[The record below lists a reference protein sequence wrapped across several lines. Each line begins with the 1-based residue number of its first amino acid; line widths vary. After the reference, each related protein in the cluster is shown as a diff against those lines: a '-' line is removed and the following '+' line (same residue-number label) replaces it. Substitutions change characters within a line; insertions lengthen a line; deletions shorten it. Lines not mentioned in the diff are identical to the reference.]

1 MPTFHGLLTDDAILT
16 IVDYLRS
23 TWGTEERAFQ
33 WQLTWRDET
42 SRD

>member
-1 MPTFHGLLTDDAILT
+1 MPAFNGVLEDNDILA

-33 WQLTWRDET
+33 WQLTWQDET
-42 SRD
+42 NRD